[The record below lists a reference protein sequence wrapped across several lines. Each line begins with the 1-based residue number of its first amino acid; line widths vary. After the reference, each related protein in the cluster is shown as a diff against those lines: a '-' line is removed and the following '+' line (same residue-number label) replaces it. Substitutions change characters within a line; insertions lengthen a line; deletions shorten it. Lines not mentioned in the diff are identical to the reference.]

1 MADKEQTY
9 PVFIDKI
16 ELGKV
21 FDDKAVKDMPD
32 LVASRVA
39 DAFGKPFEVV
49 KSKPKEKGFYISG
62 TITTI
67 DYEEDKEALSAKLS
81 LILST
86 MPGRSMFTNVST
98 GGKLAGVKAK
108 KLDASLRKLMESM
121 ADKCAKDAASEIEKK
136 AKDL

>member
-32 LVASRVA
+32 LVVSRLQGG
-39 DAFGKPFEVV
+39 FSKPFEVV
-49 KSKPKEKGFYISG
+49 KSKPKDKGFYITG

-67 DYEEDKEALSAKLS
+67 DYDEEKEALSAKLS

-86 MPGRSMFTNVST
+86 MPGKSMFTDVVT
-98 GGKLAGVKAK
+98 GGKLGGVKAK
-108 KLDASLRKLMESM
+108 KLDAMLRKLIESM
-121 ADKCAKDAASEIEKK
+121 ADKGAKEATGDMEKK
-136 AKDL
+136 IKDM